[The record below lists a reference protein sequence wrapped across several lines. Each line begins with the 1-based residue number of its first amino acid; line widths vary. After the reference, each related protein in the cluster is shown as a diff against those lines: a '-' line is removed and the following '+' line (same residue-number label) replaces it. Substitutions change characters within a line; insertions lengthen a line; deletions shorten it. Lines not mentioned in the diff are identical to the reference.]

1 MASQWILQDWLPLD
15 YLMEISS
22 KTNMATN
29 EGNSRNEIGHWA
41 NNELGV
47 VVESWLWVWD
57 ELMAW

>member
-1 MASQWILQDWLPLD
+1 MASQWILQDWLPFD
-15 YLMEISS
+15 YLMEISI

>member
-1 MASQWILQDWLPLD
+1 MASQWIPQDWLPLD
-15 YLMEISS
+15 YLMEISI
-22 KTNMATN
+22 KTNMVTN

-41 NNELGV
+41 NDELGV

>member
-15 YLMEISS
+15 YLMEISI

-41 NNELGV
+41 NSELGV